1 MSSADRKNGS
11 SCDGAALPMAGES
24 AVNEQQAEWH
34 HCLAE
39 GEPDVQLRTLVEIG
53 RFSKVLG
60 VSDLVIRLAGSR
72 DDSVRAA
79 AAQALESSLQPSLVE
94 MPALIA
100 LLADRSDGEI
110 SYWAATLLGRLGQEA
125 VDAAPALCDCLTNS
139 SFLPARE
146 RAVLAL
152 HNIGSA
158 ARDSIPAL
166 RAVSE
171 VPPAR
176 LQHLCREAIGEIGA
190 GACLVAQRV
199 A

>member
-11 SCDGAALPMAGES
+11 SCDVAVTPMAGEP
-24 AVNEQQAEWH
+24 AANEQQAEWRQR
-34 HCLAE
+34 LA
-39 GEPDVQLRTLVEIG
+39 GGTPDVQLQALLEIG
-53 RFSKVLG
+53 GVSKVLG

-94 MPALIA
+94 VPALIA

-110 SYWAATLLGRLGQEA
+110 SYWAATMLGRLGQAA
-125 VDAAPALCDCLTNS
+125 VDAAPALCDCVTSS

-152 HNIGSA
+152 HSIGTA
-158 ARDSIPAL
+158 AGDSVPAL
-166 RAVSE
+166 QAVSE
-171 VPPAR
+171 VAPAR
-176 LQHLCREAIGEIGA
+176 LQHLCREAIGKIGA
-190 GACLVAQRV
+190 GACWAAQR
-199 A
+199 AA

>member
-11 SCDGAALPMAGES
+11 SCDVAVAPMAGES
-24 AVNEQQAEWH
+24 AANEQQAEWRRR
-34 HCLAE
+34 LA
-39 GEPDVQLRTLVEIG
+39 GGTPDVQLQALLEIG
-53 RFSKVLG
+53 GVSKVLG

-94 MPALIA
+94 VPALIA

-110 SYWAATLLGRLGQEA
+110 SYWAATMLGRLGQEA
-125 VDAAPALCDCLTNS
+125 VDAAPALCDCVTSS

-152 HNIGSA
+152 HSIGTA
-158 ARDSIPAL
+158 AGDSVPAL
-166 RAVSE
+166 QAVSE
-171 VPPAR
+171 VAPAR
-176 LQHLCREAIGEIGA
+176 LQHLCREAIGKIGP
-190 GACLVAQRV
+190 GACWVAQR
-199 A
+199 AA